1 MAASRARE
9 HWLNCVT
16 VFPSYLSGGAVEGK
30 PGTGSPASANC
41 PRDVAIGLALAY
53 HAVRSLAI
61 DVLIG
66 PDQAGLQRHYPVFGS
81 MTLSRCVRFRL

>member
-1 MAASRARE
+1 M
-9 HWLNCVT
+9 
-16 VFPSYLSGGAVEGK
+16 EGK